1 MEDEPRYVTKSLK
14 KSVRRRP
21 LEATQNS
28 LEPRRIV
35 SHLSVGLSRN
45 EWLG

>member
-1 MEDEPRYVTKSLK
+1 MERRTRYVAGSLK
-14 KSVRRRP
+14 KSVRRRL

-35 SHLSVGLSRN
+35 SLAQP
-45 EWLG
+45 

>member
-1 MEDEPRYVTKSLK
+1 MEDEPRYVTESLK

-21 LEATQNS
+21 LEATQNR

-35 SHLSVGLSRN
+35 SHLSVGLSRIV
-45 EWLG
+45 WLG